1 MHEPRAQ
8 RTARLRRGLFAARI
22 GSAPR
27 IVWGWPL
34 GIALVCVLSVLG
46 LHACRRFGAH
56 GQGERLPVHP
66 TSGEGCLAGLW
77 TGETCADVGQNP
89 SGAESHPV
97 EVVLWS
103 DGTVV
108 WSSSGL
114 PRGGAPYS
122 IGRISSDEV
131 QRVVEQLERALE
143 RLPQR
148 VTRHGVLIR
157 SRVLYLATEQGPFE
171 VVWGPGEEPV
181 TDTTLQPAWCA
192 ARSIL
197 QAAIPKD
204 GVLLGVSDF
213 RFQERP

>member
-8 RTARLRRGLFAARI
+8 RTARLRRGWFAARTS
-22 GSAPR
+22 SAPR
-27 IVWGWPL
+27 FVWGWPL
-34 GIALVCVLSVLG
+34 GIALVSVMAVLG
-46 LHACRRFGAH
+46 LQACRKSGAH
-56 GQGERLPVHP
+56 GQAERLPLHP
-66 TSGEGCLAGLW
+66 TSGEPCLAGLW
-77 TGETCADVGQNP
+77 TGDACAEVERLP
-89 SGAESHPV
+89 SSAELHPV
-97 EVVLWS
+97 DVALWS

-122 IGRISSDEV
+122 IGHITSDEV
-131 QRVVEQLERALE
+131 QRVVDRLERALE
-143 RLPQR
+143 QLPQR

-157 SRVLYLATEQGPFE
+157 SRVLYLAAEQSPFE

-181 TDTTLQPAWCA
+181 TDTTLQPAWGA

-197 QAAIPKD
+197 QAAIPKS
-204 GVLLGVSDF
+204 GVPLGSSGL